1 MGMNEW
7 KTMADR
13 LVDRVKRLPKTVWVI
28 VGIAAM
34 VLMAVSEYLPTKTTA
49 KTDASWDTNA
59 YTKTLETQLTDIVE
73 HIDGA
78 GKCRVMV
85 TLENGVEY
93 VYANEKSATSNRTE
107 DVSDTSEKTT
117 VRDDNESSYVIVN
130 SSDGKHGLLVTEIQP
145 TVRGVVVVC
154 EGGDDERVRE
164 RILKTVA
171 TVLNV
176 TSSRVCITKLS

>member
-1 MGMNEW
+1 MNEW
-7 KTMADR
+7 KTLTDR
-13 LVDRVKRLPKTVWVI
+13 LIERAKTLPKTVWLVMGLVAI
-28 VGIAAM
+28 V
-34 VLMAVSEYLPTKTTA
+34 LLAVSEWIPEKSPVSQ
-49 KTDASWDTNA
+49 DATWDGQA
-59 YTKTLETQLTDIVE
+59 YVRELEQQLTELVE

-93 VYANEKSATSNRTE
+93 VYANERSTTNNRTE

-117 VRDDNESSYVIVN
+117 VRDDSESSYVIVN
-130 SSDGKHGLLVTEIQP
+130 SSDGRQGLLVTEIQP
-145 TVRGVVVVC
+145 TIRGVVVVC
-154 EGGDDERVRE
+154 EGGEDERVKE
-164 RILKTVA
+164 RVLKTVA

>member
-1 MGMNEW
+1 MNEW

-13 LVDRVKRLPKTVWVI
+13 LIERAKRLPKTVWV
-28 VGIAAM
+28 VLGVAAM
-34 VLMAVSEYLPTKTTA
+34 VLMAVSEWIPAKDVSTA
-49 KTDASWDTNA
+49 VDAWDVKA
-59 YTKTLETQLTDIVE
+59 YTKALEQQLADIVE

-78 GKCRVMV
+78 GECRVMV

-93 VYANEKSATSNRTE
+93 VYANEHSETSNRTE
-107 DVSDTSEKTT
+107 DVSDTAEKTT

-130 SSDGKHGLLVTEIQP
+130 SSDGKQGLLVTEIQP

-154 EGGDDERVRE
+154 EGGEDERVRD
-164 RILKTVA
+164 RIMKTVA
-171 TVLNV
+171 TVLNI